1 MANASISLLYMI
13 SWYILSTIL
22 YVLWKYYVECVKDV
36 CCWGN
41 FYYSCAL
48 FLIFGDTDTR
58 QRLAQQMDTCDIKT
72 TSTHWTGG
80 PMNIEV
86 YRNVSQCSGDDSI
99 KSSCCKEHWGSL
111 PPAPPPTSSSLIAT
125 QLLRGNPCSMGTR
138 NCRHPDQWPTSS
150 IMQIRLNIRMNTE
163 AMFRNWNG
171 IYISRLTGTDLQF
184 IYGDP
189 TIFWKALKHWHQ
201 KLETPGPVTDQ
212 QHHTN
217 QVEYSHKHPNWIQQL
232 KK

>member
-1 MANASISLLYMI
+1 MFCTWYPDV
-13 SWYILSTIL
+13 YILK
-22 YVLWKYYVECVKDV
+22 VL
-36 CCWGN
+36 CWMCKRCMLLRQHVLFWVVLCIISN
-41 FYYSCAL
+41 FWGHWYKAEIGTTVGHMWHQDNIYSVNWRSL
-48 FLIFGDTDTR
+48 EHL
-58 QRLAQQMDTCDIKT
+58 
-72 TSTHWTGG
+72 
-80 PMNIEV
+80 V
-86 YRNVSQCSGDDSI
+86 YRNGSQCSWDDSI
-99 KSSCCKEHWGSL
+99 ESSCCKEHWGSL
-111 PPAPPPTSSSLIAT
+111 PPTPPPTSSSLIAT

-150 IMQIRLNIRMNTE
+150 IMQIRLNIRMNTD

-189 TIFWKALKHWHQ
+189 TIFGKALKHGHQ

-212 QHHTN
+212 EHHTN
-217 QVEYSHKHPNWIQQL
+217 QVEYPHKHPNWIQQL